1 MLEEEAD
8 RATVL
13 AVYDLSL
20 EAGVHPAVI
29 AGSVP

>member
-13 AVYDLSL
+13 AVYDLAR
-20 EAGVHPAVI
+20 EVDVHPAVI
-29 AGSVP
+29 AGRVP